1 MIIKG
6 NLDFSEALRLARQ
19 ADVVIFCGG
28 LDGSIELEGRDRPFE
43 LPYGQ
48 DILINQL
55 AEVNPNL
62 IVSLHAGGGVR
73 MSPWIDRV
81 KAVVHLLYPGQAG
94 GRAFAEMLSGKVVPS
109 AKLPFTI
116 EKRWEDS
123 PACGNYD
130 ETRKE
135 RKVYYNEGIFVG
147 YRGYDRKQV

>member
-1 MIIKG
+1 M
-6 NLDFSEALRLARQ
+6 
-19 ADVVIFCGG
+19 
-28 LDGSIELEGRDRPFE
+28 
-43 LPYGQ
+43 
-48 DILINQL
+48 INQL

-130 ETRKE
+130 ETRKNGRCIIMKE
-135 RKVYYNEGIFVG
+135 YSWVIVDMTGNRLSRLSVWIRFVLYFVRVFGFAVDGNRQEEQVGCTLFQYNEYG
-147 YRGYDRKQV
+147 RL